1 MSVDAKPCRS
11 VWNPTPTSPADFA
24 AFVIA
29 RAAFRC
35 ANMRVRCARRMSARR
50 SERTRRAIAPA
61 LTDPIFGNA
70 TSRSP
75 TLAVL
80 THAGGRARISSNPT
94 LPQSG
99 ALLPAGRRDDFGL
112 CRYSGVRKLWHL
124 SLLVQRHIAAAQL
137 LN

>member
-35 ANMRVRCARRMSARR
+35 ANMRVRCARRM
-50 SERTRRAIAPA
+50 P
-61 LTDPIFGNA
+61 
-70 TSRSP
+70 
-75 TLAVL
+75 AVL